1 MPRVVAYILRQ
12 LKYLRVC
19 DMERLADGL
28 QYYLHGPEGG
38 YHPKMNRI
46 SNLKLTHFQDTASQ
60 ELTEEMLQVITH
72 FMVHFMSSLVTWH
85 VVIFSI
91 NNPQNTCLVT

>member
-60 ELTEEMLQVITH
+60 ELTEEMLQVIQIP
-72 FMVHFMSSLVTWH
+72 
-85 VVIFSI
+85 IFSRFRI
-91 NNPQNTCLVT
+91 F

>member
-12 LKYLRVC
+12 LKHLRIC
-19 DMERLADGL
+19 DLERLSEGI

-46 SNLKLTHFQDTASQ
+46 ANLKLTYFKASPFHQ
-60 ELTEEMLQVITH
+60 HKLTKEMLQVIPTPG
-72 FMVHFMSSLVTWH
+72 T
-85 VVIFSI
+85 
-91 NNPQNTCLVT
+91 